1 MNAAIIRRT
10 GLLAALVLPVLAAA
24 DEGMWTFD
32 NLPLKVLQEKYGFT
46 PTREWLDK
54 VRLASV
60 RFNDG
65 GSGSFVSP
73 EGLMITNHHV
83 GLGCIQNISTE
94 EHDYVASGF
103 SAASRDQEP
112 ACPGYEVN
120 ELVATEDVTSKVLG
134 AVKPAM
140 TDKQAGELRKAATA
154 RIEKECAD
162 RTGQR
167 CEVIPL
173 YQGGE
178 YQLYTYKKY
187 TDVRLVFAPEQQ
199 TAFFGGDYDN
209 FTFPRHDL
217 DVCIMRAYE
226 NGAPARPAAYL
237 PWARGGA
244 EDGDLVFVSGNP
256 GSTSRLETLA
266 QLESER
272 DVLQPRILKSLKG
285 RLANLKA
292 YAAKSPENERRAKE
306 TIFSYENSV
315 KAREGMLRALKD
327 PKAMAAKA
335 AAEKDLRARFAAD
348 RGLAAGPDPWD
359 TIAAAEK
366 KFDARFPEYRLV
378 EQGLMSRGPRLLGL
392 AADIARYA
400 AEKQKPNDVR
410 LEEFR
415 DSNLASLE
423 NDLYSPAPI
432 YDDLEELMLA
442 DRLKELEAELGKDSP
457 LVKTVLGGRTPEE
470 MAHEAVAGTK
480 LKDVA
485 ARKALV
491 EGGPAAVA
499 ASTDPMIVLA
509 RKIDPLARQVRA
521 FKEDEVDAVQKRAGE
536 RIAQAR
542 WKAFGRTLSPDAT
555 FTLRLAFGVVKPF
568 PAEGTIVPAR
578 TTFHGLYDR
587 SASFR
592 NRPPWNLMPRWVE
605 HKRDLELETPFNFV
619 CTADIIGGNSGSPV
633 INKDGEFVGIIFDGN
648 IESLASDYY
657 YTDEVAR
664 AVSVDARAI
673 VEALRKVY
681 GTTALVEE
689 LSRSPSRVSGGRTPS
704 VTF

>member
-1 MNAAIIRRT
+1 MSAFSLRRAA
-10 GLLAALVLPVLAAA
+10 LLAALALPALAAA

-46 PTREWLDK
+46 PSKQWLDR

-73 EGLMITNHHV
+73 DGLMITNHHV
-83 GLGCIQNISTE
+83 GFGCIQNISTQ
-94 EHDYVASGF
+94 EHDYVSEGF
-103 SAASRDQEP
+103 IAPARDKEP

-120 ELVATEDVTSKVLG
+120 VLMAFEDVTSKVLG
-134 AVKPAM
+134 AVRPSM
-140 TDKQAGELRKAATA
+140 SDKEAGEARKAATA
-154 RIEKECAD
+154 RLEKECAD

-167 CEVIPL
+167 CDVIPL

-199 TAFFGGDYDN
+199 AAFFGGDPDN

-217 DVCIMRAYE
+217 DICIMRAYE
-226 NGAPARPAAYL
+226 NGKPAKPAAYL
-237 PWARGGA
+237 SWTRTGA

-256 GSTSRLETLA
+256 GSTSRLETYS

-272 DVLQPRILKSLKG
+272 DVIQPRILSSLKR
-285 RLANLKA
+285 RLATLKA
-292 YAAKSPENERRAKE
+292 FAAKSPENERRAKE
-306 TIFSYENSV
+306 TIFSYENSI
-315 KAREGMLRALKD
+315 KAREGMLRALQH
-327 PKAMAAKA
+327 PQAMAAKA

-348 RGLAAGPDPWD
+348 RELAAGADPWD
-359 TIAAAEK
+359 AIAAAQK
-366 KFDARFPEYRLV
+366 KYDQRLAEQRLV
-378 EQGLMSRGPRLLGL
+378 GFGGSELLHHVGN
-392 AADIARYA
+392 IVRYV

-415 DSNLASLE
+415 ESNLASLE

-432 YDDLEELMLA
+432 YDDLEEVMLA
-442 DRLKELEAELGKDSP
+442 DRLKEALHELGPDHP
-457 LVKTVLGGRTPEE
+457 FVKTVLGGRTPEE
-470 MAHEAVAGTK
+470 VAHESVAGTK

-491 EGGPAAVA
+491 AGGPAAVA
-499 ASTDPMIVLA
+499 ASKDPMVVLA
-509 RKIDPLARQVRA
+509 RKIDPLARQART

-587 SASFR
+587 SAAFR
-592 NRPPWNLMPRWVE
+592 NRPPWNLVPRWVE
-605 HKRDLELETPFNFV
+605 HKKDLDLETPYDFV

-633 INKDGEFVGIIFDGN
+633 VNKDGEFVGIIFDGN
-648 IESLASDYY
+648 IESLALDYY

-673 VEALRKVY
+673 VEALTKVY
-681 GTTALVEE
+681 GTTALVDE
-689 LSRSPSRVSGGRTPS
+689 LAPK
-704 VTF
+704 

>member
-1 MNAAIIRRT
+1 MNVCSLGRVAVLA
-10 GLLAALVLPVLAAA
+10 LLALPATA

-32 NLPLKVLQEKYGFT
+32 NLPVKLLQEKYGFT

-60 RFNDG
+60 RFNVG
-65 GSGSFVSP
+65 GSGSFVSAD
-73 EGLMITNHHV
+73 GLLITNHHV
-83 GLGCIQNISTE
+83 GLGCIQNVSTQE
-94 EHDYVASGF
+94 RDYVAEAF
-103 SAASRDQEP
+103 LAPARDKEP

-120 ELVATEDVTSKVLG
+120 VLVALEDVTAKVLG

-140 TDKQAGELRKAATA
+140 SDKEAGEARKAAIA
-154 RIEKECAD
+154 RIEKQCAD
-162 RTGQR
+162 RTGNR
-167 CEVIPL
+167 CDVIPL

-199 TAFFGGDYDN
+199 TAFFGGDADN

-226 NGAPARPAAYL
+226 NGAPARPAAWL
-237 PWARGGA
+237 PWARKGA

-256 GSTSRLETLA
+256 GSTSRLETFA

-272 DVLQPRILKSLKG
+272 DVIQPRIIDSYKQ
-285 RLANLKA
+285 RLAMLKA
-292 YAAKSPENERRAKE
+292 FAAQSPEHERRAKE
-306 TIFSYENSV
+306 TIFSYENSI

-327 PKAMAAKA
+327 AEAMAAKA
-335 AAEKDLRARFAAD
+335 AAEKELQARLAAD
-348 RGLAAGPDPWD
+348 PELARGADPWA
-359 TIAAAEK
+359 TIAAAQK
-366 KFDARFPEYRLV
+366 KYDDRLDEQRLV
-378 EQGLMSRGPRLLGL
+378 GFGGSELLNIAGN
-392 AADIARYA
+392 IARYV

-423 NDLYSPAPI
+423 NLLYSPAPI
-432 YDDLEELMLA
+432 YDDLEKAMLA
-442 DRLKELEAELGKDSP
+442 YRLKEATEALGPDHP
-457 LVKTVLGGRTPEE
+457 FVKTVLAGRTPEQ
-470 MAHEAVAGTK
+470 VAEEVVWGTK
-480 LKDVA
+480 VKDVA
-485 ARKALV
+485 TRKALV
-491 EGGPAAVA
+491 AGGPSAVA

-509 RKIDPLARQVRA
+509 RKIDALARQARA
-521 FKEDEVDAVQKRAGE
+521 FREDEVEAVQKRAGE

-542 WKAFGRTLSPDAT
+542 WKAYGRNLSPDAT

-587 SASFR
+587 AASFR
-592 NRPPWNLMPRWVE
+592 YQPPWNLMPRWVE
-605 HKRDLELETPFNFV
+605 HKKDLELETPFNFV
-619 CTADIIGGNSGSPV
+619 STADIIGGNSGSPV
-633 INKDGEFVGIIFDGN
+633 INRDGEFVGIIFDGN
-648 IESLASDYY
+648 IESLASDYFY
-657 YTDEVAR
+657 SDEVSR

-681 GTTALVEE
+681 GAAGLVEE
-689 LSRSPSRVSGGRTPS
+689 LSRSPSR
-704 VTF
+704 

>member
-1 MNAAIIRRT
+1 MNALFPRRVA
-10 GLLAALVLPVLAAA
+10 LLAAALALPALAAA

-32 NLPLKVLQEKYGFT
+32 NLPVKLLQDKYGFT

-94 EHDYVASGF
+94 EHDYVADGF
-103 SAASRDQEP
+103 IAPSRDKEP

-120 ELVATEDVTSKVLG
+120 VLMATEDVTSKVLG
-134 AVKPAM
+134 AVKAAM
-140 TDKQAGELRKAATA
+140 SDKQAGEARKAATA

-167 CEVIPL
+167 CDVISL

-199 TAFFGGDYDN
+199 AAFFGGDPDN

-217 DVCIMRAYE
+217 DICIMRAYE

-237 PWARGGA
+237 PWTRGGA

-256 GSTSRLETLA
+256 GSTSRLETYA

-272 DVLQPRILKSLKG
+272 DVIQPRILSSLKR
-285 RLANLKA
+285 RLANLRA

-306 TIFSYENSV
+306 YIFSYENSV
-315 KAREGMLRALKD
+315 KAREGMLKAVQD

-335 AAEKDLRARFAAD
+335 AAEKDLRARFATD
-348 RGLAAGPDPWD
+348 RELATGADPWD
-359 TIAAAEK
+359 TIAAAQK
-366 KFDARFPEYRLV
+366 KYDAHLAEQRLV
-378 EQGLMSRGPRLLGL
+378 GFGGSELLHHAGN
-392 AADIARYA
+392 IVRYVV
-400 AEKQKPNDVR
+400 EKQKANDVR

-415 DSNLASLE
+415 ESNLASLE

-432 YDDLEELMLA
+432 YDDLEEVMLA
-442 DRLKELEAELGKDSP
+442 DRLREAEAELGKDSP
-457 LVKTVLGGRTPEE
+457 FVKTVLGGRTPEE
-470 MAHEAVAGTK
+470 VVHEAVAGTK

-485 ARKALV
+485 VRKALV
-491 EGGPAAVA
+491 AGGPAAVA
-499 ASTDPMIVLA
+499 ASRDPMIVLA
-509 RKIDPLARQVRA
+509 RKVDPLARQART

-592 NRPPWNLMPRWVE
+592 NRPPWNLTPRWVE
-605 HKRDLELETPFNFV
+605 HKKDLELETPFDFV

-648 IESLASDYY
+648 IESLALDYY

-664 AVSVDARAI
+664 AVSVDARAV

-681 GTTALVEE
+681 GTSALVEE
-689 LSRSPSRVSGGRTPS
+689 LAPR
-704 VTF
+704 

>member
-1 MNAAIIRRT
+1 MNAAPIRRT
-10 GLLAALVLPVLAAA
+10 ALLAVLALPALAAA

-32 NLPLKVLQEKYGFT
+32 NLPLKLLREKYGFA
-46 PTREWLDK
+46 PGKEWLDR

-73 EGLMITNHHV
+73 DGLMITNHHV

-94 EHDYVASGF
+94 ERDYVAGGF
-103 SAASRDQEP
+103 MAAARDQEA

-120 ELVATEDVTSKVLG
+120 VLVAMEDVTARVLG

-140 TDKQAGELRKAATA
+140 TDKQAGEARKAATA

-167 CEVIPL
+167 CDVIPL

-199 TAFFGGDYDN
+199 TAFFGGDDDN

-217 DVCIMRAYE
+217 DICIMRAYE

-237 PWARGGA
+237 PWAVRGA
-244 EDGDLVFVSGNP
+244 ADGDLLFVSGNP
-256 GSTSRLETLA
+256 GSTSRLETVA

-272 DVLQPRILKSLKG
+272 RVIQPKILRSLKRRIG
-285 RLANLKA
+285 TLKA

-306 TIFSYENSV
+306 YIFSYANSI
-315 KAREGMLRALKD
+315 KAREGMLKALQD

-335 AAEKDLRARFAAD
+335 AAEKDLRGRY
-348 RGLAAGPDPWD
+348 AAGRAAAGTDPWE
-359 TIAAAEK
+359 TIAAAQRR
-366 KFDARFPEYRLV
+366 FDARFSEYRMIEL
-378 EQGLMSRGPRLLGL
+378 GLMHAPRLLGI
-392 AADIARYA
+392 AADIVRYA
-400 AEKQKPNDVR
+400 AEKEKPNDVR

-415 DSNLASLE
+415 DSNLESLE
-423 NDLYSPAPI
+423 NELYSPAPI
-432 YDDLEELMLA
+432 YDDLDEVMLA
-442 DRLKELEAELGKDSP
+442 DRLKETQAELGP
-457 LVKTVLGGRTPEE
+457 THPFTKTVLGGHTPEE
-470 MAHEAVAGTK
+470 VAHEAVSGTK

-491 EGGPAAVA
+491 QGGRAAVA

-509 RKIDPLARQVRA
+509 RKIDPLARQVRS

-536 RIAQAR
+536 RIAQSR

-568 PAEGTIVPAR
+568 PAEGTMVPAR

-587 SASFR
+587 SASFG
-592 NRPPWNLMPRWVE
+592 NQPPWNLMPRWVE
-605 HKRDLELETPFNFV
+605 HEKDLELKTPFNFV

-633 INKDGEFVGIIFDGN
+633 IDKDGAFVGIIFDGN

-664 AVSVDARAI
+664 AVAVDARGI

-681 GTTALVEE
+681 GAAALVQE
-689 LSRSPSRVSGGRTPS
+689 LAPR
-704 VTF
+704 

>member
-1 MNAAIIRRT
+1 MNAALARRT
-10 GLLAALVLPVLAAA
+10 ALLAALALPALAAA

-32 NLPLKVLQEKYGFT
+32 NLPLKLLQDKYGFT
-46 PTREWLDK
+46 PGKQWLDR

-73 EGLMITNHHV
+73 DGLMITNHHV

-94 EHDYVASGF
+94 ERDYVASGF
-103 SAASRDQEP
+103 SAPSRGQEP

-120 ELVATEDVTSKVLG
+120 VLVAMEDVTAKVLG

-140 TDKQAGELRKAATA
+140 TDKAAGEARKAATA
-154 RIEKECAD
+154 RLEKECAE

-199 TAFFGGDYDN
+199 TAFFGGDDDN

-217 DVCIMRAYE
+217 DICIMRAYE

-237 PWARGGA
+237 PWGRAGA
-244 EDGDLVFVSGNP
+244 ADGDLVFVSGNP
-256 GSTSRLETLA
+256 GSTSRLETVA
-266 QLESER
+266 QLDSER
-272 DVLQPRILKSLKG
+272 RVIQPKILRSLNRRIG
-285 RLANLKA
+285 TLKA

-306 TIFSYENSV
+306 YIFSYANSI
-315 KAREGMLRALKD
+315 KAREGMLKALQD

-335 AAEKDLRARFAAD
+335 AAEKDLRGRYAAG
-348 RGLAAGPDPWD
+348 RAAGPADPWE
-359 TIAAAEK
+359 TIAAAQRR
-366 KFDARFPEYRLV
+366 FDARFSEYRMIEL
-378 EQGLMSRGPRLLGL
+378 GLMHAPRLLGI
-392 AADIARYA
+392 AGDIVRYVD
-400 AEKQKPNDVR
+400 EKEKPNDVR

-415 DSNLASLE
+415 DSNLESLE
-423 NDLYSPAPI
+423 NELYSPAPI
-432 YDDLEELMLA
+432 YDDLDEVMLA
-442 DRLKELEAELGKDSP
+442 DRLKEAQAELAPAHPFTKA
-457 LVKTVLGGRTPEE
+457 VLGGRTPEQA
-470 MAHEAVAGTK
+470 AHEAVSGTK

-491 EGGPAAVA
+491 EGGRAAVA

-509 RKIDPLARQVRA
+509 RKIDPLARQVRS
-521 FKEDEVDAVQKRAGE
+521 FKEDDVDAAQKRAGE

-555 FTLRLAFGVVKPF
+555 FTLRLAFGVVKPY

-605 HKRDLELETPFNFV
+605 HEKDLELQTPFNFV
-619 CTADIIGGNSGSPV
+619 STADIIGGNSGSPV
-633 INKDGEFVGIIFDGN
+633 ISRDGEFVGIIFDGN

-657 YTDEVAR
+657 YSDEVAR
-664 AVSVDARAI
+664 AVAVDARGI

-681 GTTALVEE
+681 GAAALVQE
-689 LSRSPSRVSGGRTPS
+689 LAPR
-704 VTF
+704 

>member
-1 MNAAIIRRT
+1 MNALIRRT
-10 GLLAALVLPVLAAA
+10 ALLAVLALPAVAA
-24 DEGMWTFD
+24 GDEGMWTFD
-32 NLPLKVLQEKYGFT
+32 NLPLKLLQEKYGFT
-46 PTREWLDK
+46 PTKEWLDR

-60 RFNDG
+60 RFDDG

-83 GLGCIQNISTE
+83 GFGCIQNISTQ
-94 EHDYVASGF
+94 EHDYVSSGF
-103 SAASRDQEP
+103 IAPSRDREP

-120 ELVATEDVTSKVLG
+120 ELMAMQDVTSKVLG
-134 AVKPAM
+134 AVQPAM
-140 TDKQAGELRKAATA
+140 TDKQAGEARKAATA

-167 CEVIPL
+167 CDVIPL

-199 TAFFGGDYDN
+199 AAFFGGDYDN

-217 DVCIMRAYE
+217 DICIMRAYE
-226 NGAPARPAAYL
+226 NGKPAKPAAYL
-237 PWARGGA
+237 PWARRGA

-256 GSTSRLETLA
+256 GSTSRLETHA

-272 DVLQPRILKSLKG
+272 DVIQPLILKSLKR
-285 RLANLKA
+285 RLANVRT

-306 TIFSYENSV
+306 YIFGYENSI
-315 KAREGMLRALKD
+315 KAREGMLKALQD
-327 PKAMAAKA
+327 AKAMAARA
-335 AAEKDLRARFAAD
+335 AAEKTLRA
-348 RGLAAGPDPWD
+348 GLAGAAQLAGGADPWD
-359 TIAAAEK
+359 TIAAAQK
-366 KFDARFPEYRLV
+366 KYDQHLAEQRLV
-378 EQGLMSRGPRLLGL
+378 GFGGSELLRQAGN
-392 AADIARYA
+392 IVRYV

-432 YDDLEELMLA
+432 YEDLEEVTLA
-442 DRLKELEAELGKDSP
+442 DRLKEAQAELGPDSP
-457 LVKTVLGGRTPEE
+457 FVKTVLGGRTPAEV
-470 MAHEAVAGTK
+470 AHEAVTGTQ

-499 ASTDPMIVLA
+499 ASMDPMIVLA
-509 RKIDPLARQVRA
+509 RKIDPLARQART

-587 SASFR
+587 SSSFG

-605 HKRDLELETPFNFV
+605 HKKDLELETPFDFV

-633 INKDGEFVGIIFDGN
+633 IDKNGAFVGIIFDGN

-657 YTDEVAR
+657 YTDDVAR
-664 AVSVDARAI
+664 AVAVDARGI
-673 VEALRKVY
+673 EEALRKVY
-681 GTTALVEE
+681 GTAALVEE
-689 LSRSPSRVSGGRTPS
+689 LAAK
-704 VTF
+704 

>member
-1 MNAAIIRRT
+1 MNAALIRRT
-10 GLLAALVLPVLAAA
+10 ALLAALALPVLA

-32 NLPLKVLQEKYGFT
+32 NLPLKLLQEKYGFT
-46 PTREWLDK
+46 PTREWLDR

-83 GLGCIQNISTE
+83 GLGCIQNISTQ
-94 EHDYVASGF
+94 EHDYVANGF
-103 SAASRDQEP
+103 RAPSRDQEP
-112 ACPGYEVN
+112 ACPGYEVDV
-120 ELVATEDVTSKVLG
+120 LIAMEDVTSKVLG

-140 TDKQAGELRKAATA
+140 SDKEAGEARKAATA

-167 CEVIPL
+167 CNVIPL

-217 DVCIMRAYE
+217 DICIMRAYE
-226 NGAPARPAAYL
+226 GGRPAKPAAYL
-237 PWARGGA
+237 PWTRGGA
-244 EDGDLVFVSGNP
+244 EDGDIVFVSGNP

-272 DVLQPRILKSLKG
+272 DVIQPRILKSLKR

-292 YAAKSPENERRAKE
+292 YAARSPENERRAKE
-306 TIFSYENSV
+306 YIFSYENSI
-315 KAREGMLRALKD
+315 KAREGMLRALRD
-327 PKAMAAKA
+327 RKAMAAKA
-335 AAEKDLRARFAAD
+335 AAEKDLRRRFTT
-348 RGLAAGPDPWD
+348 GSGKGSAGTDPWD
-359 TIAAAEK
+359 TIAAAQK
-366 KFDARFPEYRLV
+366 KYDQHLSEQRLV
-378 EQGLMSRGPRLLGL
+378 GFGGSELLHHAGN
-392 AADIARYA
+392 IVRYGV
-400 AEKQKPNDVR
+400 EKQKPNDVR

-432 YDDLEELMLA
+432 YDDLEEAMLT
-442 DRLKELEAELGKDSP
+442 DRLKEAQAELGQDSP
-457 LVKTVLGGRTPEE
+457 FVKTVLDGRTPEE
-470 MAHEAVAGTK
+470 AAHRAVSGTK

-499 ASTDPMIVLA
+499 ASDDPMIVLA
-509 RKIDPLARQVRA
+509 RKIDPLARQARA
-521 FKEDEVDAVQKRAGE
+521 FKEDDVDAVQKRAGE
-536 RIAQAR
+536 RIAQTR

-578 TTFHGLYDR
+578 TTLYGLYDR

-605 HKRDLELETPFNFV
+605 HKKDLDLETPFDFV

-633 INKDGEFVGIIFDGN
+633 ISKDGEFVGIIFDGN

-657 YTDEVAR
+657 YSDEVAR
-664 AVSVDARAI
+664 AVAVDARGI

-681 GTTALVEE
+681 DATALVQE
-689 LSRSPSRVSGGRTPS
+689 LTSK
-704 VTF
+704 

>member
-1 MNAAIIRRT
+1 MNAGSLRRAA
-10 GLLAALVLPVLAAA
+10 LLALLALPAPARA

-32 NLPLKVLQEKYGFT
+32 NLPVKLLQERYGFT

-65 GSGSFVSP
+65 GSGSFVSAD
-73 EGLMITNHHV
+73 GLMITNHHV
-83 GLGCIQNISTE
+83 GLGCIQNISTQ
-94 EHDYVASGF
+94 EHDYVADGF
-103 SAASRDQEP
+103 LAPARDQEP

-120 ELVATEDVTSKVLG
+120 VLIAFEDVTSKVLG

-140 TDKQAGELRKAATA
+140 SDKEAGEARKAASA
-154 RIEKECAD
+154 RAEKECAD
-162 RTGQR
+162 RTGNR
-167 CEVIPL
+167 CDVIAL

-199 TAFFGGDYDN
+199 TAFFGGDADN

-226 NGAPARPAAYL
+226 NGAPARPPAWL
-237 PWARGGA
+237 PWARQGA

-256 GSTSRLETLA
+256 GSTSRLETYA

-272 DVLQPRILKSLKG
+272 DVIQPRIIDSYKR
-285 RLANLKA
+285 RLAMLNA
-292 YAAKSPENERRAKE
+292 FAAQSPENARRAKE
-306 TIFSYENSV
+306 TIFSYENSI
-315 KAREGMLRALKD
+315 KAREGMLRALQD
-327 PKAMAAKA
+327 AKAMAAKA
-335 AAEKDLRARFAAD
+335 AAEKELRARLAAD
-348 RGLAAGPDPWD
+348 PELARGADPWD
-359 TIAAAEK
+359 TIARAQK
-366 KFDARFPEYRLV
+366 KYDDRLDEQRLV
-378 EQGLMSRGPRLLGL
+378 GFGGSELLN
-392 AADIARYA
+392 IAGNIVRYT

-423 NDLYSPAPI
+423 NLLYSPAPI
-432 YDDLEELMLA
+432 YDDLETAMLA
-442 DRLKELEAELGKDSP
+442 YRLKEAAEALGPDHP
-457 LVKTVLGGRTPEE
+457 FVTVLAGRTPEQVAE
-470 MAHEAVAGTK
+470 EAVSGTK

-491 EGGPAAVA
+491 AGGPSAVA
-499 ASTDPMIVLA
+499 ASKDPMIVLA
-509 RKIDPLARQVRA
+509 RKIDPIARQARA
-521 FKEDEVDAVQKRAGE
+521 FREDEVEAAQKRAGE

-542 WKAFGRTLSPDAT
+542 WKAYGRNLSPDAT

-587 SASFR
+587 AASFR
-592 NRPPWNLMPRWVE
+592 YQPPWNLMPRWVE
-605 HKRDLELETPFNFV
+605 HKKDLELETPFNFV
-619 CTADIIGGNSGSPV
+619 STADIIGGNSGSPV
-633 INKDGEFVGIIFDGN
+633 INRGGEFVGIIFDGN
-648 IESLASDYY
+648 IESLASDYFY
-657 YTDEVAR
+657 SDEVSR

-681 GTTALVEE
+681 SAGTLAAE
-689 LSRSPSRVSGGRTPS
+689 LTGR
-704 VTF
+704 

>member
-1 MNAAIIRRT
+1 MNAAIIGRT
-10 GLLAALVLPVLAAA
+10 VLLAALTLPPLAAA

-32 NLPLKVLQEKYGFT
+32 NLPLKLLQEKYGFT
-46 PTREWLDK
+46 PGRDWLDR

-60 RFNDG
+60 RFMDG

-94 EHDYVASGF
+94 AHDYVASGF
-103 SAASRDQEP
+103 RAPSRDQEP

-120 ELVATEDVTSKVLG
+120 VLVAMEDVTAKVLG
-134 AVKPAM
+134 AVTPAM
-140 TDKQAGELRKAATA
+140 SDKQAGEARKAVTA
-154 RIEKECAD
+154 RLEKECAD
-162 RTGQR
+162 RAGQR
-167 CEVIPL
+167 CDVIPL

-199 TAFFGGDYDN
+199 TAFFGGDDDN

-217 DVCIMRAYE
+217 DICIMRAYE
-226 NGAPARPAAYL
+226 NGAPARSPAYL
-237 PWARGGA
+237 PWARAGA
-244 EDGDLVFVSGNP
+244 EDDELVFVSGNP
-256 GSTSRLETLA
+256 GSTSRLETVA

-272 DVLQPRILKSLKG
+272 RVLQPKILRSLKRRIG
-285 RLANLKA
+285 TLKA

-306 TIFSYENSV
+306 YIFSYANSI
-315 KAREGMLRALKD
+315 KAREGMLKALQD

-335 AAEKDLRARFAAD
+335 AAEKDLRARFHAGRTPAA
-348 RGLAAGPDPWD
+348 PDPWE
-359 TIAAAEK
+359 TIAAAQRR
-366 KFDARFPEYRLV
+366 FDTRFSEYRQV
-378 EQGLMSRGPRLLGL
+378 ELGLMHAPRLLGI
-392 AADIARYA
+392 AGDIVRYV
-400 AEKQKPNDVR
+400 AEKEKPNDVR

-415 DSNLASLE
+415 DSNLESLE
-423 NDLYSPAPI
+423 NELYSPAPI
-432 YDDLEELMLA
+432 YDDLDEVMLA
-442 DRLKELEAELGKDSP
+442 DRLKESQAELGP
-457 LVKTVLGGRTPEE
+457 AHPFTKTVLGGRPPEVV
-470 MAHEAVAGTK
+470 AHEAVSGTK
-480 LKDVA
+480 LKDAA

-491 EGGPAAVA
+491 EGGRAAVA

-509 RKIDPLARQVRA
+509 RRIDPLARQVRS

-605 HKRDLELETPFNFV
+605 HEKDLDLKTPFDFV

-633 INKDGEFVGIIFDGN
+633 INKDGAFVGIIFDGN

-657 YTDEVAR
+657 YSDEAAR
-664 AVSVDARAI
+664 AVAVDARGI
-673 VEALRKVY
+673 LEALRKVY
-681 GTTALVEE
+681 DAAALVQE
-689 LSRSPSRVSGGRTPS
+689 LAPK
-704 VTF
+704 

>member
-1 MNAAIIRRT
+1 MNAAPIRRT
-10 GLLAALVLPVLAAA
+10 ALLAVLALPALAAA

-32 NLPLKVLQEKYGFT
+32 NLPLKLLKEKYGFA
-46 PTREWLDK
+46 PGKEWLDR

-73 EGLMITNHHV
+73 DGLMITNHHV

-94 EHDYVASGF
+94 QRDYVAGGF
-103 SAASRDQEP
+103 MAAARDQEP

-120 ELVATEDVTSKVLG
+120 VLVAMEDVTAKVLG

-140 TDKQAGELRKAATA
+140 TDKAAGEARKAATA
-154 RIEKECAD
+154 RLEKECAE

-167 CEVIPL
+167 CDVIPL

-199 TAFFGGDYDN
+199 TAFFGGDDDN

-217 DVCIMRAYE
+217 DICIMRAYE
-226 NGAPARPAAYL
+226 NGAPARSPAYL
-237 PWARGGA
+237 PWARAGA

-256 GSTSRLETLA
+256 GSTSRLETVA

-272 DVLQPRILKSLKG
+272 RVIQPKILRSLKRRIG
-285 RLANLKA
+285 TLKA

-306 TIFSYENSV
+306 YIFSYANSI
-315 KAREGMLRALKD
+315 KAREGMLKSLQD

-335 AAEKDLRARFAAD
+335 AAERDLRRRYGAGGAAS
-348 RGLAAGPDPWD
+348 AGTDPWE
-359 TIAAAEK
+359 TIAAAQT
-366 KFDARFPEYRLV
+366 KFDARFPEYRQI
-378 EQGLMSRGPRLLGL
+378 EQGLMHAPRLLGI
-392 AADIARYA
+392 AGDIVRYVD
-400 AEKQKPNDVR
+400 EKQKPNDVR

-415 DSNLASLE
+415 DSNLESLE
-423 NDLYSPAPI
+423 NELYSPAPI
-432 YDDLEELMLA
+432 YDDLDEVMLA
-442 DRLKELEAELGKDSP
+442 DRLKEAQAQLGP
-457 LVKTVLGGRTPEE
+457 THPFTKTVLGGRSPEE
-470 MAHEAVAGTK
+470 VAHEAVSGTK

-485 ARKALV
+485 VRKALV
-491 EGGPAAVA
+491 EGGRAAVA

-509 RKIDPLARQVRA
+509 RKIDPLARQVRS

-568 PAEGTIVPAR
+568 PAEGTMVPAR
-578 TTFHGLYDR
+578 TTLHGLYDR

-605 HKRDLELETPFNFV
+605 HEKDLDLKTPFNFV

-664 AVSVDARAI
+664 AVAVDARGI

-681 GTTALVEE
+681 GSAALVQE
-689 LSRSPSRVSGGRTPS
+689 LSPK
-704 VTF
+704 